1 MRNRLENVGNII
13 LELKTFQQER
23 QAQLAINDPTPPE
36 TFQEGQLVSLL
47 APSAASLRTKTK
59 KCRADFIGPLVVN
72 KCLDPTHYIL
82 NDLQGRVL
90 IGVYHINRLK
100 KATVRT
106 PSGTVSTYQQFHES
120 ITHINEKEAKRGNTS
135 SLICHQLQ
143 YCNPYPTCHTDT
155 TVNVQDPLQLVTV
168 FWIQFP
174 LTKG

>member
-1 MRNRLENVGNII
+1 M
-13 LELKTFQQER
+13 ELKTFQQER

-36 TFQEGQLVSLL
+36 TFQEGQLVYLL

-100 KATVRT
+100 KATVRA
-106 PSGTVSTYQQFHES
+106 PSGTVSTYEQLHES
-120 ITHINEKEAKRGNTS
+120 FTHITEKESKEATPLPDIPPAAVLQSICNLPYRHNSECTATTS
-135 SLICHQLQ
+135 NCDCSLDIIPF
-143 YCNPYPTCHTDT
+143 N
-155 TVNVQDPLQLVTV
+155 
-168 FWIQFP
+168 
-174 LTKG
+174 